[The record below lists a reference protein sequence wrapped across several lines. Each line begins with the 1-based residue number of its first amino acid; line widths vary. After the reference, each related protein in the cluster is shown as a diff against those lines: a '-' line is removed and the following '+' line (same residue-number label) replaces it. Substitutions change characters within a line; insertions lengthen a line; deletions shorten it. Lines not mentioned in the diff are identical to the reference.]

1 MRIKLL
7 LAIALGLT
15 PVASCASPPVSLA
28 DVAGPPREE
37 RIAAMA
43 RATPEE
49 MAGIYRAHIEHVAS
63 LPSVTM
69 DERAVLAR
77 VGALITPESYG
88 DGEKSPRTLSDEA
101 EAEKLVRGLSVE
113 TARALI
119 AIGDQASLAKY
130 QSMVLARPEP
140 KSCGAFQFSADS
152 ARVGSIS

>member
-1 MRIKLL
+1 
-7 LAIALGLT
+7 
-15 PVASCASPPVSLA
+15 
-28 DVAGPPREE
+28 
-37 RIAAMA
+37 MA

-119 AIGDQASLAKY
+119 AIGGEG
-130 QSMVLARPEP
+130 P
-140 KSCGAFQFSADS
+140 
-152 ARVGSIS
+152 